1 MAPGYDVAIVG
12 AGNLGMWTAYHLAR
26 RGVRRIVVCDRAWA
40 GSGATTRSAGIVR
53 QQGGSVT
60 AVRLGMLSREW
71 YMRLGEEL
79 RLDSG
84 FREVGYYVL
93 AASPAEQAAFQ
104 ELVAL
109 RRECGLENQWLD
121 ADDGRRRFPALS
133 WDAFLGATYS
143 PTDGYVHPPIVARN
157 ITAALARSEAIELLE
172 QCAVDEIEATAV
184 GYRLRTSRGILEAER
199 IVNAGGPRGSR
210 ALGALL
216 DIDVPVSAARHQVMS
231 FPHTGPDL
239 ATPFPMLFALSRGL
253 YIRPEEQGILLGFS
267 NPGEQAD
274 HSGRYQLDY
283 DWAYHE
289 ELRPTWEAIFPA
301 LKGQQVSRAWAA
313 SIDYTPDNLP
323 IIDEP
328 RPGCYVLAAG
338 GHGMMWGPGLG
349 FKMAELIATGQA
361 GDLPDEEIRLARFQ
375 AERTTKDAIALPF
388 PDDQRPTTTHEL

>member
-1 MAPGYDVAIVG
+1 
-12 AGNLGMWTAYHLAR
+12 
-26 RGVRRIVVCDRAWA
+26 
-40 GSGATTRSAGIVR
+40 
-53 QQGGSVT
+53 
-60 AVRLGMLSREW
+60 MLSREW
-71 YMRLGEEL
+71 YIRLGEEL

-93 AASPAEQAAFQ
+93 AASSAERAAFQ

-109 RRECGLENQWLD
+109 RQACGLENHWLD
-121 ADDGRRRFPALS
+121 ADEGRRRFPALS

-157 ITAALARSEAIELLE
+157 ITAALARSEAIDLLE
-172 QCAVDEIEATAV
+172 QCAVDEIEMLAG
-184 GYRLRTSRGILEAER
+184 GYRLRTTRGILEAER

-210 ALGALL
+210 ELGALL

-267 NPGEQAD
+267 NPSEQAD

-301 LKGQQVSRAWAA
+301 LKGQQVSRVWAA

-323 IIDEP
+323 IIDEA

-349 FKMAELIATGQA
+349 CKMAELIATGRA
-361 GDLPDEEIRLARFQ
+361 SDLPDEEIRLSRFQ
-375 AERTTKDAIALPF
+375 AERTTKDAIALPV
-388 PDDQRPTTTHEL
+388 PSAEPRTEN

>member
-1 MAPGYDVAIVG
+1 MATSYHVAIVG

-26 RGVRRIVVCDRAWA
+26 RGVRRILVCDRAWA
-40 GSGATTRSAGIVR
+40 GAGATTRSAGIVR
-53 QQGGSVT
+53 QQGGSAT
-60 AVRLGMLSREW
+60 AVRLGRLSREW
-71 YMRLGEEL
+71 YIRLGEEL

-93 AASPAEQAAFQ
+93 AASPAERAAFQ

-109 RRECGLENQWLD
+109 RRECGLENEWLD
-121 ADDGRRRFPALS
+121 ADVGRRRFPALN
-133 WDAFLGATYS
+133 WDAFLGATYT

-157 ITAALARSEAIELLE
+157 ITAAIARSEAIELLE
-172 QCAVDEIEATAV
+172 QCAVEQIEIAAG
-184 GYRLRTSRGILEAER
+184 GYRLHTTRGVLEAER

-210 ALGALL
+210 EVGALL

-231 FPHTGPDL
+231 FPHTGPSL
-239 ATPFPMLFALSRGL
+239 ATPFPMLFALAQGL
-253 YIRPEEQGILLGFS
+253 YIRPEEQGILMGFS
-267 NPGEQAD
+267 NPREQAD

-289 ELRPTWEAIFPA
+289 ELRPYWETIFPA

-349 FKMAELIATGQA
+349 FKMAELIATGRA
-361 GDLPDEEIRLARFQ
+361 SDLPDEEIRLARFR

-388 PDDQRPTTTHEL
+388 PNDQRPTTNDQR